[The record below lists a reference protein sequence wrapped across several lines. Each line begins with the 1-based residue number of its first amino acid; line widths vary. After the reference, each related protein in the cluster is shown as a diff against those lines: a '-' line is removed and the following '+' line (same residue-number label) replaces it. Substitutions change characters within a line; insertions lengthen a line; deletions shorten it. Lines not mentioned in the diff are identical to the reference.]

1 MLEQNLFVPVMV
13 LIVFSA
19 VLIMIAIYFIIKL
32 VRKHKSHNLFYH
44 RYNLYLRTNSQRLKL
59 LIDQKFITFKEINKP
74 NNIDIEKNID
84 KLKLINLN
92 CEDLI
97 AAMNK
102 PKDKRERD
110 LLFDLNSLQDLPSLS
125 NIFKLDDLR
134 EPMLLKDLIGYIFN
148 YKDNKTINWIIT
160 KCFGPDGYYKHK
172 NKVIY
177 TYNGRLL
184 VLEELPNKLLEPT
197 PYNYN
202 DLVVI
207 LNEIKV
213 NKLYSKYSFALKHD
227 NDVIIQKNIV
237 VFRVF
242 KKKINELEKLLLLVD
257 SYDLYKNCASIND
270 ANKKQEHI
278 SKVTENTL
286 NRIETM
292 SGRRFISWIQTALHS
307 LYKENIELK
316 SDEQLGLYLLM
327 ASRDKDKSTIICVKR
342 RQDKISSSLIRKLK
356 DVQSRENC
364 KEAWIIT
371 NNKYTH
377 VSINLAKEL
386 NVKLIDNNELSKI
399 VQKFNTNYYQGF

>member
-1 MLEQNLFVPVMV
+1 
-13 LIVFSA
+13 
-19 VLIMIAIYFIIKL
+19 
-32 VRKHKSHNLFYH
+32 
-44 RYNLYLRTNSQRLKL
+44 
-59 LIDQKFITFKEINKP
+59 
-74 NNIDIEKNID
+74 
-84 KLKLINLN
+84 
-92 CEDLI
+92 
-97 AAMNK
+97 MN
-102 PKDKRERD
+102 
-110 LLFDLNSLQDLPSLS
+110 
-125 NIFKLDDLR
+125 
-134 EPMLLKDLIGYIFN
+134 
-148 YKDNKTINWIIT
+148 
-160 KCFGPDGYYKHK
+160 
-172 NKVIY
+172 
-177 TYNGRLL
+177 
-184 VLEELPNKLLEPT
+184 
-197 PYNYN
+197 
-202 DLVVI
+202 
-207 LNEIKV
+207 
-213 NKLYSKYSFALKHD
+213 LKHYLIHHFL
-227 NDVIIQKNIV
+227 N
-237 VFRVF
+237 
-242 KKKINELEKLLLLVD
+242 KINELEKLLLLVD

-292 SGRRFISWIQTALHS
+292 SGRRFISWVQTALHS
-307 LYKENIELK
+307 LYKEDIELK